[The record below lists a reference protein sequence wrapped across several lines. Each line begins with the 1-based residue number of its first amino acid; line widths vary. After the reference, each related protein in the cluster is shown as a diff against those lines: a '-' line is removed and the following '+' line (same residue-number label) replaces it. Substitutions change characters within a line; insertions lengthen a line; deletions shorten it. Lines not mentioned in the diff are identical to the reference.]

1 MVGGMTTKQA
11 PLDPQHLVARYVGLW
26 NEPSPEVRRSL
37 IAELWSEHGRHV
49 LQPPAEMR
57 EAAARLGFSEPT
69 LEACGQT
76 ALEARVTRAYQEFV
90 QPGQY
95 LFRSR
100 GNAER
105 LHDHVKFNWE
115 MVTTAAGEVAA
126 VGLEILV
133 LDEDDRI
140 RVDYQFIEP

>member
-1 MVGGMTTKQA
+1 M
-11 PLDPQHLVARYVGLW
+11 GLW
-26 NEPSPEVRRSL
+26 NEPSAEARPSL

-49 LQPPAEMR
+49 LQPPEEMR
-57 EAAARLGFSEPT
+57 VAAARLGFSEPT
-69 LEACGQT
+69 LEARGHT
-76 ALEARVTRAYQEFV
+76 ALEARVARAYEEFV
-90 QPGQY
+90 EPGQY

-115 MVTTAAGEVAA
+115 MVSRAAGEVAA
-126 VGLEILV
+126 VGLEV
-133 LDEDDRI
+133 LFVDEDDRF